1 VQRPDA
7 PWLKDEV
14 DEFEDL
20 KENQLTKVREEIVDK
35 ALI

>member
-1 VQRPDA
+1 
-7 PWLKDEV
+7 LKDEI

>member
-1 VQRPDA
+1 
-7 PWLKDEV
+7 LKDEI

-20 KENQLTKVREEIVDK
+20 KENQLTKAREEIVDK